1 MHKIKDH
8 PNMNE
13 LIRKITP
20 AIEFL
25 IVLLIGFGLLI
36 YSSTRGFFIINSN
49 YEHAWTYKLT
59 SEGNFFIVIYEAIAL
74 MIILYILK
82 VRNWSVSDFNLEFTF
97 RMIWIALLL
106 MFIRNFIGGIGFKI
120 FELIN
125 IADKSTQKH
134 VQFGL
139 ESNWISISLILI
151 INSIYEEVLLIG
163 YFFKRLEKYHPVIV
177 IGFSMLIRLSYHT
190 YQGWMC
196 LFSIIPLGLVFGYY
210 YYKYKKLWP
219 LIIAHAFGNLIVFLG
234 MQFHWAEKLHNLR
247 G

>member
-1 MHKIKDH
+1 MNKLIKKLSSST
-8 PNMNE
+8 E
-13 LIRKITP
+13 LITI
-20 AIEFL
+20 L
-25 IVLLIGFGLLI
+25 IIGFGLFI
-36 YSSTRGFFIINSN
+36 YSSTRSFFVVNSD
-49 YEHAWTYKLT
+49 YTHSWTYKIT
-59 SEGNFFIVIYEAIAL
+59 SQGHFSLVIYETVAL
-74 MIILYILK
+74 LIILYILK

-106 MFIRNFIGGIGFKI
+106 MFIRNIIGSIGIKL
-120 FELIN
+120 FELVN
-125 IADKSTQKH
+125 IADKSTQNH

-139 ESNWISISLILI
+139 ESNWISISLIII

-190 YQGWMC
+190 YQGWMS

-219 LIIAHAFGNLIVFLG
+219 LIIAHGFGNLFFFLATH
-234 MQFHWAEKLHNLR
+234 FHWLEKLQNLR

>member
-1 MHKIKDH
+1 
-8 PNMNE
+8 MNE

-20 AIEFL
+20 TIEFL

-36 YSSTRGFFIINSN
+36 YSSTRGFFIVNSN
-49 YEHAWTYKLT
+49 YDHTWTYKIT
-59 SEGNFFIVIYEAIAL
+59 SQGHFSLVIYETVAL
-74 MIILYILK
+74 LIILYILK

-106 MFIRNFIGGIGFKI
+106 MFIRNIIGSIGIKL
-120 FELIN
+120 FELVN
-125 IADKSTQKH
+125 IADKSTQNH
-134 VQFGL
+134 VQYGL
-139 ESNWISISLILI
+139 ESNWISISLIII
-151 INSIYEEVLLIG
+151 INSIYEEVLVIG

-190 YQGWMC
+190 YQGWMS

-219 LIIAHAFGNLIVFLG
+219 LIIAHGFGNLIFFLATH
-234 MQFHWAEKLHNLR
+234 FHWLEKLQNLR